1 MHTIET
7 RYPDGTRA
15 RYTLAPGSTVPL
27 QLAALKPLRTR
38 WARSEKRLFPKW
50 NPAMSTA
57 DYVRAYFKA
66 NTGGTGG
73 GICRRLTAYENSTWK
88 DHLALYAPLPDRPA
102 PFYTGVDGVETIE
115 GDAE

>member
-27 QLAALKPLRTR
+27 QLAALKPLRAR

-50 NPAMSTA
+50 NPTMSTA
-57 DYVRAYFKA
+57 DYARQYFA
-66 NTGGTGG
+66 
-73 GICRRLTAYENSTWK
+73 LNSEHK
-88 DHLALYAPLPDRPA
+88 LPVYSSHVDHIALYAPLPDRPA
-102 PFYTGVDGVETIE
+102 PFYTGVDSVEVDE
-115 GDAE
+115 

>member
-27 QLAALKPLRTR
+27 QLAALKPVRTR

-50 NPAMSTA
+50 SPAMSTK
-57 DYVRAYFKA
+57 DYIKRYFAMNSQRYKAPAYPDH
-66 NTGGTGG
+66 
-73 GICRRLTAYENSTWK
+73 I
-88 DHLALYAPLPDRPA
+88 DHLALYHPLPDTPA
-102 PFYTGVDGVETIE
+102 ATYTGVDSVEV
-115 GDAE
+115 D

>member
-38 WARSEKRLFPKW
+38 RARSEKRTYPKW
-50 NPAMSTA
+50 GPTMSTA
-57 DYVRAYFKA
+57 DYVRAYYGL
-66 NTGGTGG
+66 NTRSHGK
-73 GICRRLTAYENSTWK
+73 INAYDNYGH
-88 DHLALYAPLPDRPA
+88 HLALYAPLPDRPA
-102 PFYTGVDGVETIE
+102 PFYTGVDSVEEVTE
-115 GDAE
+115 

>member
-38 WARSEKRLFPKW
+38 WARSEKRAFPRW
-50 NPAMSTA
+50 SPSMSTA
-57 DYVRAYFKA
+57 DYVRQYFELNSERKTPAYP
-66 NTGGTGG
+66 
-73 GICRRLTAYENSTWK
+73 SHV

-102 PFYTGVDGVETIE
+102 PFYTGVDSVEVDE
-115 GDAE
+115 

>member
-38 WARSEKRLFPKW
+38 WARSEKRLFPEW
-50 NPAMSTA
+50 YRRMSTA
-57 DYVRAYFKA
+57 DYVRQYFELNSQQHKLPAYP
-66 NTGGTGG
+66 
-73 GICRRLTAYENSTWK
+73 SHV

-102 PFYTGVDGVETIE
+102 AIYTGVDSVEVDE
-115 GDAE
+115 

>member
-15 RYTLAPGSTVPL
+15 RYTLAPGSSVPL

-38 WARSEKRLFPKW
+38 WARSEKRTYPKW
-50 NPAMSTA
+50 NPAMSTK
-57 DYVRAYFKA
+57 DYVRQYFA
-66 NTGGTGG
+66 LN
-73 GICRRLTAYENSTWK
+73 YPSHV

-102 PFYTGVDGVETIE
+102 PFYTGVDSVEVDE
-115 GDAE
+115 